1 MYGHLNQESD
11 DAPVG
16 CFQKLLW
23 NGDRD
28 SMVRGLDK
36 SLDIPCTWK
45 LSKKNRWC
53 STQNQDRIWWIYGLV
68 AGKSQILEHET
79 SLWLDSTAWFQTW
92 VGLKTWYPHVPLDI
106 NGCPHGS
113 PAGRPRVAGQV
124 AVRNGRRD
132 PNWRNNVGLLIRW
145 LHPDGTWRHVQ
156 IDCGKTFRES
166 VMLWYK
172 EHQAGWGWGKI
183 YEIWI
188 MNEKYR
194 KISPDISALK
204 KKNNKTII
212 YS

>member
-1 MYGHLNQESD
+1 MPILNKIQY
-11 DAPVG
+11 V
-16 CFQKLLW
+16 
-23 NGDRD
+23 N
-28 SMVRGLDK
+28 RGFMD
-36 SLDIPCTWK
+36 
-45 LSKKNRWC
+45 
-53 STQNQDRIWWIYGLV
+53 
-68 AGKSQILEHET
+68 
-79 SLWLDSTAWFQTW
+79 LWLESPKFWNMKHLFDLTRPHDSS
-92 VGLKTWYPHVPLDI
+92 LKTWYPHVPLGI

-183 YEIWI
+183 Y
-188 MNEKYR
+188 
-194 KISPDISALK
+194 DI
-204 KKNNKTII
+204 
-212 YS
+212 